1 MYSADSL
8 QRLLTKFKTGGKTI
22 GLVPTMGY
30 LHDGHLSLVKKSK
43 EKTDITVVSIFVN
56 PAQFAPNEDLLKY
69 PRDIENDKKLLKKA
83 GVDFVFIPSTH
94 EIYPEGFQTYVE
106 VDEISRHFEGEF
118 RPVHFK
124 GVITVVS
131 VLFNI
136 VRPNYAFFGRKDA
149 QQAVIVKRMVSD
161 LKMGVKIVV
170 CPIIREKDGL
180 AKSSRNIYLSP
191 VERNDALVL
200 SRSLNNAKKLIAKD
214 RRDIP
219 ALINKMKKEIS
230 SAKTSRLD
238 YLRIVDE
245 EKFEEAEV
253 LSKGKKYYILVAC
266 RFGKT
271 RLIDNILIHI

>member
-1 MYSADSL
+1 VYSAERL
-8 QRLLTKFKTGGKTI
+8 QRLLTKFKAGGKTI

-83 GVDFVFIPSTH
+83 GVDFVFIPSAH

-124 GVITVVS
+124 GVTTVVS

-136 VRPNYAFFGRKDA
+136 VRPDYAFFGRKDA
-149 QQAVIVKRMVSD
+149 QQAAIVKRMVSD

-200 SRSLNNAKKLIAKD
+200 SRTLNTAKMLIGKG

-219 ALINKMKKEIS
+219 ALINKMKEEIS
-230 SAKTSRLD
+230 SAKTSELD
-238 YLRIVDE
+238 YVRIVDE

-253 LSKGKKYYILVAC
+253 LLKGKKYYILVAC
-266 RFGKT
+266 RFGTT

>member
-43 EKTDITVVSIFVN
+43 EKTDITVVSIFAN

-124 GVITVVS
+124 GVTTVVS

>member
-124 GVITVVS
+124 GVTTVVS

-136 VRPNYAFFGRKDA
+136 VRPDYAFFGRKDA
-149 QQAVIVKRMVSD
+149 QQAAIVKRMVSD